1 MAVIERNKRILIE
14 FYDPFTEDVLGVM
27 RCGKY
32 DPKMMIN
39 KHYRL
44 LATAWIKTFS
54 GVLKR
59 SGRLVS
65 RLRFRFKA
73 I

>member
-1 MAVIERNKRILIE
+1 MAVIERNKRIVIE
-14 FYDPFTEDVLGVM
+14 FYDPLTEDILGAIS
-27 RCGKY
+27 CGRY

-59 SGRLVS
+59 SGRLVT
-65 RLRFRFKA
+65 RLRFKA
-73 I
+73 V